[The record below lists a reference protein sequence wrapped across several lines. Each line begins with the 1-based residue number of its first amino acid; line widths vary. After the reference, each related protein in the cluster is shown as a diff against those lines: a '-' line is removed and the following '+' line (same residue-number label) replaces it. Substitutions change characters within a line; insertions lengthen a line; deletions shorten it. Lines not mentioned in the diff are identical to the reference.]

1 MYNTK
6 RLVDEFCK
14 LVSID
19 SISFKERNM
28 ADYLKSELNKIGV
41 QLYEDN
47 AGDYYNSDTGNLYG
61 YLKGNIEGEPV
72 LFSAHM
78 DTVEPGLGKKAV
90 VCSDGKITSK
100 GNTVL
105 GADDMAG
112 IAAILE
118 ALKVIKENNLRHRN
132 IELLF
137 PIGEEI
143 YIKGTNVFD
152 FEIIKSK
159 TAYVL
164 DLSGEIG
171 TAALQAPSLISFT
184 VDVKGK
190 AAHAGFS
197 PEQGINAIAAAAE
210 AVSNIKQG
218 KIDSESTLNI
228 GTINGGTGT
237 NIISESCIV
246 KGEIRSLDHKK
257 ALNLLDNLKSVFE
270 DSCKKY
276 KAEFKLDYNIDL
288 EAYKTDA
295 SSIVVQ
301 KYENACNALGININ
315 YVSTFGGSDNNNFAK
330 NGIEGIVVACGY
342 NNAHTCQENIYIYDL
357 EKLTAIVL
365 KLMTM

>member
-19 SISFKERNM
+19 SISFKERKM
-28 ADYLKSELNKIGV
+28 ADYLKDELNKIDIEV
-41 QLYEDN
+41 YEDD
-47 AGDYYNSDTGNLYG
+47 AGNYYKSNTGNLYG
-61 YLKGNIEGEPV
+61 YIKGNIEGEPI

-78 DTVEPGLGKKAV
+78 DTVEPGIGKKAV
-90 VCSDGKITSK
+90 VHSNGKITSE
-100 GNTVL
+100 GNTIL

-112 IAAILE
+112 VSAILE
-118 ALKVIKENNLRHRN
+118 ALRVIKENKINHRD

-137 PIGEEI
+137 PVAEEI

-152 FEIIKSK
+152 FNRLKSK

-171 TAALQAPSLISFT
+171 RAALQAPSLISFT
-184 VDVKGK
+184 IEVRGK

-197 PEQGINAIAAAAE
+197 PEEGINAIAAAAE
-210 AVSNIKQG
+210 AISNIKQG

-237 NIISESCIV
+237 NIISDSCIV
-246 KGEIRSLDHKK
+246 KGELRSLEHDK
-257 ALNLLDNLKSVFE
+257 ALILLDNLKSVFE

-276 KAEFKLDYNIDL
+276 KAELKFDYNIDL
-288 EAYKTDA
+288 KAYKTDVN
-295 SSIVVQ
+295 SMSVQ
-301 KYENACNALGININ
+301 RFESACKALDISTN
-315 YVSTFGGSDNNNFAK
+315 YISTFGGSDNNNFSK

-342 NNAHTCQENIYIYDL
+342 NNAHTCQENIYISDL
-357 EKLTAIVL
+357 EKLTDIVL

>member
-1 MYNTK
+1 MCNTK

-19 SISFKERNM
+19 SISFNERKM
-28 ADYLKSELNKIGV
+28 ADYLKDELNKIDIEV
-41 QLYEDN
+41 YEDD
-47 AGDYYNSDTGNLYG
+47 AGNYYKGNTGNLYG
-61 YLKGNIEGEPV
+61 YIKGNIEGDPI

-78 DTVEPGLGKKAV
+78 DTVEPGIGKKAV
-90 VCSDGKITSK
+90 VHSNGKITSE
-100 GNTVL
+100 GNTIL

-112 IAAILE
+112 VSAILE
-118 ALKVIKENNLRHRN
+118 ALRVIKENKINHRD

-137 PIGEEI
+137 PVAEEI

-152 FEIIKSK
+152 FNRLKSK

-171 TAALQAPSLISFT
+171 RAALQAPSLISFT
-184 VDVKGK
+184 IEVKGK

-197 PEQGINAIAAAAE
+197 PEEGINAIAAVAE
-210 AVSNIKQG
+210 AISNIKQG

-237 NIISESCIV
+237 NIISDSCIV
-246 KGEIRSLDHKK
+246 KGELRSLEHDK
-257 ALNLLDNLKSVFE
+257 ALILLDNLKSVFE
-270 DSCKKY
+270 NSCKKY
-276 KAEFKLDYNIDL
+276 KAELRFDYNIDL
-288 EAYKTDA
+288 KAYKTDVN
-295 SSIVVQ
+295 SISVQ
-301 KYENACNALGININ
+301 RFESACKALDISTN
-315 YVSTFGGSDNNNFAK
+315 YISTFGGSDNNNFAK

-342 NNAHTCQENIYIYDL
+342 NNAHTCQENIYISDL
-357 EKLTAIVL
+357 EKITAIVL